1 MTAQTIRD
9 RILVFF
15 FSEWSFVRMLVE
27 TVTFSYKVRKFL
39 ADLQKDVEDG
49 NSTPKSRYTSFW
61 LADVGVRVEV
71 EHANFA
77 RFPNRRP
84 PVDVLRNHQSIFLE
98 TRHFSPFLT
107 KLQSVPD
114 SKPHLR
120 TPTHHTNDGYKIRS
134 QCLQCLQL
142 LGM

>member
-1 MTAQTIRD
+1 MVLRTYVGRN
-9 RILVFF
+9 RYILIQSTEVFGGPPKGRRRR
-15 FSEWSFVRMLVE
+15 ELN
-27 TVTFSYKVRKFL
+27 T
-39 ADLQKDVEDG
+39 QKQIHVI
-49 NSTPKSRYTSFW
+49 